1 MSYNLSVREQPGQAM
16 IAAAEMIHPY
26 RSINK
31 NHLWDYWG
39 RRLGMDCSFFSVSPS
54 LASRL
59 LASRAIKASSPSRTK
74 AVFSLIPVIRDALAK
89 ISSSM
94 FSVERIYMNMH
105 QSCIFVNTH
114 FYPYSLSS
122 KGEKNFG
129 SSRIA
134 DVAAGMNDEL
144 NVQTRARP
152 GNITFR
158 IRVAEATSLPG
169 ASLGLWLWPI
179 HDKRE

>member
-1 MSYNLSVREQPGQAM
+1 MSYNLSVREQVAQAM
-16 IAAAEMIHPY
+16 IAAAEMIPPY

-94 FSVERIYMNMH
+94 LSVVRIHINMH
-105 QSCIFVNTH
+105 QSCIFVNTHFYPH

-134 DVAAGMNDEL
+134 DVAAGMNDEF
-144 NVQTRARP
+144 NVQTRFRP
-152 GNITFR
+152 GNVAFR
-158 IRVAEATSLPG
+158 IRVAKGTSLWS
-169 ASLGLWLWPI
+169 ASHQLWT
-179 HDKRE
+179 

>member
-1 MSYNLSVREQPGQAM
+1 
-16 IAAAEMIHPY
+16 
-26 RSINK
+26 
-31 NHLWDYWG
+31 
-39 RRLGMDCSFFSVSPS
+39 
-54 LASRL
+54 
-59 LASRAIKASSPSRTK
+59 
-74 AVFSLIPVIRDALAK
+74 
-89 ISSSM
+89 
-94 FSVERIYMNMH
+94 MH
-105 QSCIFVNTH
+105 QSCIFVNTHFYPH

-169 ASLGLWLWPI
+169 ASLGLRFWPI

>member
-1 MSYNLSVREQPGQAM
+1 MSYNLSVREQFAQAM

-31 NHLWDYWG
+31 NHLWHYWG
-39 RRLGMDCSFFSVSPS
+39 RRLGMDCSFFSVPPS

-94 FSVERIYMNMH
+94 LSVERIHINMH
-105 QSCIFVNTH
+105 QSCIFVNPH

-134 DVAAGMNDEL
+134 DVAAGMNDEF
-144 NVQTRARP
+144 NVQTRAGP
-152 GNITFR
+152 ENITFH
-158 IRVAEATSLPG
+158 IRVAKGTSLWS
-169 ASLGLWLWPI
+169 ASPRI
-179 HDKRE
+179 VAIANS

>member
-1 MSYNLSVREQPGQAM
+1 MSHNLSVREQPGQAM

-39 RRLGMDCSFFSVSPS
+39 RRLGMDCIFFSVPPS

-94 FSVERIYMNMH
+94 LSVERIHMNMH

-114 FYPYSLSS
+114 LYAYFLSS

-144 NVQTRARP
+144 NVKPRFSP

-169 ASLGLWLWPI
+169 ASLGLWPWAI
-179 HDKRE
+179 RGRKR

>member
-39 RRLGMDCSFFSVSPS
+39 RRLGMDCSSFSVPPS

-94 FSVERIYMNMH
+94 LSVVRIHINMH
-105 QSCIFVNTH
+105 QSCIFFNTH
-114 FYPYSLSS
+114 LYPYSLSS
-122 KGEKNFG
+122 KREKNFG

-134 DVAAGMNDEL
+134 DVAAGMNDEF
-144 NVQTRARP
+144 NVQTRFRP
-152 GNITFR
+152 GNVAFR
-158 IRVAEATSLPG
+158 IRVAKGTSLWS
-169 ASLGLWLWPI
+169 ASHQLWT
-179 HDKRE
+179 